1 MTLPVFL
8 LTALLT
14 NSGWTGV
21 RQALDDGL
29 PTLALARI
37 DSLPPAGNPADLL
50 THARALLAAHRPAD
64 AVRLLGESCVPDAPE
79 VLFWL
84 AQAQAAEGDWEPA
97 LKNYRASALASG
109 SPEAGLGAARMLR
122 NLNRSG
128 ESGAELE
135 ALKLRF
141 PADETVRIDLAR
153 LRIAENRFQ
162 DALDLLQSMGHETIQ
177 REDILLLAAQCEEG
191 LERQDAV
198 LSRLADFR
206 PATAEQAVQA
216 TLLKARAQRATGESQ
231 AAENTLEDFLA
242 NNPHLENLSP
252 LFALLEEIQ
261 NASASPTT
269 SELRRWAMDTR
280 SGPRRRLA
288 MWHLARAE
296 AVRGSPAAALPFLE
310 ALVAEPGS
318 DPSPDEA
325 ARELAALRIRTGTPA
340 QAAALLPE
348 ASFEGRFLR
357 GLAAAKAGDFGSARS
372 HFLGAS
378 EDPALAE
385 AALFNAALSELLSG
399 NPGDSAMKLAARF
412 PDSPLAGNFRLQEA
426 CFLARNGDPAARRKF
441 EELSASTNPV
451 LAAQAALGLAEW
463 QYWQLDFP
471 SARAGLQRVSTAS
484 APSHPAVLEVF
495 LADDGTPG
503 SMDRALE
510 KAKAA
515 RSLALPS
522 DLEQALLMK
531 TGEILYRRG
540 DFVEARETLVD
551 LARKHPDAACE
562 KPALYLAAQ
571 SAARIP
577 STQSAEEALLLL
589 EEVASKPGPL
599 AERARIEQAALLSAR
614 NNPVEANLL
623 LEKVLAST
631 SDPAIRAEALM
642 EKGKNFHLLGEADP
656 ANYQVAVATWN
667 AIAADP
673 AADPAMRAQAFSRIG
688 VAQEKAGNPAAA
700 VEAFF
705 EVLRPRSSGV
715 AADPFWFYKSGF
727 AAGRLLEAQSKWD
740 EAIRTYEI
748 LAGADGPR
756 ASEARSRIEKIRLE
770 KFLWEATP
778 PAPGRSKPGGSRN

>member
-1 MTLPVFL
+1 MTLPVLL
-8 LTALLT
+8 LTALLA
-14 NSGWTGV
+14 NSGWSSV

-37 DSLPPAGNPADLL
+37 ESLPPARNPADLL
-50 THARALLAAHRPAD
+50 THVRALLAAHRPAD
-64 AVRLLGESCVPDAPE
+64 AVRLFEESSVSDSPE
-79 VLFWL
+79 TLFWL
-84 AQAQAAEGDWEPA
+84 AQAQAAEGDWGSA
-97 LKNYRASALASG
+97 LQNYRAAALATG
-109 SPEAGLGAARMLR
+109 SLEAGLGVARMLR
-122 NLNRSG
+122 NLNRPG
-128 ESGAELE
+128 EAETELK
-135 ALKLRF
+135 ALMAKF
-141 PADETVRIDLAR
+141 PASDAVRLDLAR
-153 LRIAENRFQ
+153 LCLAGNRFQ
-162 DALDLLQSMGHETIQ
+162 DALEVLRSADHEMIHP
-177 REDILLLAAQCEEG
+177 EDILLLEAKCEEG
-191 LERQDAV
+191 LGRQGAV
-198 LSRLADFR
+198 LSRIADFL

-216 TLLKARAQRATGESQ
+216 TLLKARALRATGESQ

-252 LFALLEEIQ
+252 LFSLLEEIQ
-261 NASASPTT
+261 NASASPST
-269 SELRRWAMDTR
+269 SELRRWAMDAR
-280 SGPRRRLA
+280 SSPRRRLA

-296 AVRGSPAAALPFLE
+296 AGRGSPAAALPFLE
-310 ALVAEPGS
+310 ALVAEPGD

-325 ARELAALRIRTGTPA
+325 ARELAALRVRTGTPA

-348 ASFEGRFLR
+348 VSFEGQFLR
-357 GLAAAKAGDFGSARS
+357 GLAEAKTGNFSNARS

-378 EDPALAE
+378 ADPALAE

-399 NPGDSAMKLAARF
+399 SPCDSAEKLATQF
-412 PDSPLAGNFRLQEA
+412 PNSPLGGNFRLQEA

-441 EELSASTNPV
+441 EDLLASTSPM

-471 SARAGLQRVSTAS
+471 SARAGLRRVSTTSAS
-484 APSHPAVLEVF
+484 LHPAVLEVF

-503 SMDRALE
+503 SLDRAME

-515 RSLALPS
+515 RSLHLAS

-540 DFVEARETLVD
+540 DFVEAKETLVD
-551 LARKHPDAACE
+551 LARRHPDAACE

-577 STQSAEEALLLL
+577 SPQSAEEALLLL

-631 SDPAIRAEALM
+631 SDPTIRAEAVM

-656 ANYQVAVATWN
+656 ANYQVAVTTWN
-667 AIAADP
+667 VIAADP
-673 AADPAMRAQAFSRIG
+673 AADPSMRAQALSRIG
-688 VAQEKAGNPAAA
+688 VAHEKAGNPSAA
-700 VEAFF
+700 VAAFF
-705 EVLRPRSSGV
+705 EVLRPRSHGV

-727 AAGRLLEAQSKWD
+727 AAGRLLESQGKWD

-748 LAGADGPR
+748 LAEVEGPR
-756 ASEARSRIEKIRLE
+756 ASEAKNRIEKIRLE
-770 KFLWEATP
+770 KFLWETSP
-778 PAPGRSKPGGSRN
+778 PDSKRQTSGSLP